1 MRRVI
6 YFFLLITIVFG
17 CSKRQNSKQ
26 YISTTIAP
34 LTYITNYLTDSTI
47 QINTL
52 IPKGMSPESGDFS
65 IETLKKLHDSKAC
78 IYFGTLPF
86 EQAQLL
92 PALNSDTSITKI
104 ALTDGHLHT
113 HNEQCSHDHNECD
126 PHVWL
131 SIKQMQ
137 QISLNIANHL
147 KELYPNNS
155 ERVDRNLAKLQ
166 AQLTRLDS
174 NITTIIDSKQVKSF
188 VIYHPALS
196 AFAEDYGLEQ
206 ISIEEHGKEPSPNH
220 IKQIIEQVKEQGI
233 SLLLVQAENDATQCK
248 QIANEGNMV
257 IVQFNPL
264 AENYIAE
271 MQKLA
276 ETFNTHLK

>member
-1 MRRVI
+1 MKRAI
-6 YFFLLITIVFG
+6 YFFLLITIAIS
-17 CSKRQNSKQ
+17 CSKRQNTKQ

-34 LTYITNYLTDSTI
+34 LTYITKYLTDSTI

-92 PALNSDTSITKI
+92 PVLKSDTSIAQI
-104 ALTDGHLHT
+104 ALSDGHNHT
-113 HNEQCSHDHNECD
+113 HNNLCNHEHHVCD

-131 SIKQMQ
+131 SVKQMLQ
-137 QISLNIANHL
+137 MSLKIAEEIKEQYPNIADI
-147 KELYPNNS
+147 
-155 ERVDRNLAKLQ
+155 VDRNSEKLQ
-166 AQLTRLDS
+166 TQLTRLDS
-174 NITTIIDSKQVKSF
+174 SFTTILASKNIRSF

-196 AFAEDYGLEQ
+196 AFAEDYGLQQ

-220 IKQIIEQVKEQGI
+220 IKQIIEQVKQQGI
-233 SLLLVQAENDATQCK
+233 SLLLVQAQNDATQCK
-248 QIANEGNMV
+248 QIADECNMT
-257 IVQFNPL
+257 IVGFNPL
-264 AENYIAE
+264 ADNYIAE

-276 ETFNTHLK
+276 ETLNNHLK

>member
-1 MRRVI
+1 MKRAI
-6 YFFLLITIVFG
+6 YFILLITIAIS
-17 CSKRQNSKQ
+17 CSKRQNTKQ

-47 QINTL
+47 QVNTL

-92 PALNSDTSITKI
+92 PVLKSDTSIVQI
-104 ALTDGHLHT
+104 ALSDDHHHT
-113 HNEQCSHDHNECD
+113 HNAQCNHDHHICD

-131 SIKQMQ
+131 SVKHMQ
-137 QISLNIANHL
+137 QMSLKIAEEIKEQYPNIADI
-147 KELYPNNS
+147 
-155 ERVDRNLAKLQ
+155 VDRNSEKLQ
-166 AQLTRLDS
+166 TQLTRLDS
-174 NITTIIDSKQVKSF
+174 SFTTILASKNIRSF

-196 AFAEDYGLEQ
+196 AFSKDYGLTQ

-233 SLLLVQAENDATQCK
+233 SLLLVQAQNDATQCK
-248 QIANEGNMV
+248 QIANEGNMA
-257 IVQFNPL
+257 IEIFNPL

-271 MQKLA
+271 MQRLA
-276 ETFNTHLK
+276 ETLNNHLK